1 MRVTEVTKRDHVIDN
16 IQRSS
21 GKLQDIQIQ
30 MATGRRLNKTSDD
43 PIGAAR
49 SQDIVA
55 TMSSQKQLLQNVEDN
70 IAWLQRS
77 ELEISGINEM
87 LGQIRTLALSQS
99 GSDSN
104 EETRQMVAREFSAAR
119 KTLFDTGNAREG
131 KLYLFSGI
139 KSLSPALKK
148 NDIFQ
153 PAKVDKKGVVQKDI
167 RDLLD
172 VNQFRAQF
180 EGFSS
185 NNYRIK
191 VTKSGVWGQA
201 RIKISDDGGR
211 TWSKEQ
217 TLRPVTHV
225 FNPDGKQNDQ
235 VVLKFSDQEGRLGN
249 VLPRQF
255 DFNSEKSAEF
265 DIDSLG
271 ILFPEGIE
279 FVYQPNPEVTYNGSV
294 HKKEAL
300 ISNGLTI
307 PVNVTAKELLLG
319 GGEDGVDTFSLLATM
334 ERALIATDGIAIAN
348 RLGELEL
355 AQNQILKQQADIGN
369 TIRELYATQAKIE
382 NQQFEKERQLS
393 DIQDLDIAEAT
404 VDLKVA
410 EANNKLSLNTGARLI
425 QPTLSDFLR

>member
-1 MRVTEVTKRDHVIDN
+1 MRVTEVTKRDHVVDN
-16 IQRSS
+16 MQKSS

-30 MATGRRLNKTSDD
+30 MASGRRLNKTSDD

-49 SQDIVA
+49 SQDIV
-55 TMSSQKQLLQNVEDN
+55 TTISSQKQLLQNIDDN

-77 ELEISGINEM
+77 ELEIGHINEV
-87 LGQIRTLALSQS
+87 LGQIRTLAISQA

-104 EETRQMVAREFSAAR
+104 EESRQMVAREFSIAR
-119 KTLFDTGNAREG
+119 KILFDSGNAREG

-148 NDIFQ
+148 NGIFQ
-153 PAKVDKKGVVQKDI
+153 PAKVEVGGVVQKDI
-167 RDLLD
+167 RELLD
-172 VNQFRAQF
+172 VKQFRSQF

-185 NNYRIK
+185 NNYRIR
-191 VTKSGVWGQA
+191 VTKGGVWGQA
-201 RIKISDDGGR
+201 RVKISDDGGR

-217 TLRPVTHV
+217 TLRPLTHV
-225 FNPDGKQNDQ
+225 FNPDGKLNDQ
-235 VVLKFSDQEGRLGN
+235 VLLKFSDEEGRLGN
-249 VLPRQF
+249 VLPKQF

-265 DIDSLG
+265 DLDALG
-271 ILFPEGIE
+271 IIFPEGIE
-279 FVYQPNPEVTYNGSV
+279 FVYQPNPEVTYNGSI

-300 ISNGLTI
+300 ISNGLSI
-307 PVNVTAKELLLG
+307 PVNVTAQELLF
-319 GGEDGVDTFSLLATM
+319 GEGEEGVDTFSLLVVM
-334 ERALIATDGIAIAN
+334 ERALLENDGIAIAE
-348 RLGELEL
+348 RLGELDL
-355 AQNQILKQQADIGN
+355 AQNQVLKQQADVGN
-369 TIRELYATQAKIE
+369 IVRELYSTKSQLG

-425 QPTLSDFLR
+425 QPSLSDFLR

>member
-1 MRVTEVTKRDHVIDN
+1 MRVTEVTKRDHVVDN
-16 IQRSS
+16 MQKSS

-30 MATGRRLNKTSDD
+30 MASGRRLNKTSDD

-49 SQDIVA
+49 SQDIV
-55 TMSSQKQLLQNVEDN
+55 TTISSQKQLLQNIDDN

-77 ELEISGINEM
+77 ELEIGHINEV
-87 LGQIRTLALSQS
+87 LGQIRTLAISQA

-104 EETRQMVAREFSAAR
+104 EESRQMVAREFSIAR
-119 KTLFDTGNAREG
+119 KILFDSGNAREG

-148 NDIFQ
+148 NGIFQ
-153 PAKVDKKGVVQKDI
+153 PAKVEVGGVVQKDI
-167 RDLLD
+167 RELLD
-172 VNQFRAQF
+172 VKQFRSQF

-185 NNYRIK
+185 NNYRIR
-191 VTKSGVWGQA
+191 VTKGGVWGQA
-201 RIKISDDGGR
+201 RVKISDDGGR

-217 TLRPVTHV
+217 TLRPLTHV
-225 FNPDGKQNDQ
+225 FNPDGKLNDQ
-235 VVLKFSDQEGRLGN
+235 VLLKYSDEEGRLGN
-249 VLPRQF
+249 VLPKQF

-265 DIDSLG
+265 DLDALG
-271 ILFPEGIE
+271 IIFPEGIE
-279 FVYQPNPEVTYNGSV
+279 FVYQPNPEVTYNGSI

-300 ISNGLTI
+300 ISNGLSI
-307 PVNVTAKELLLG
+307 PVNVTAQELLF
-319 GGEDGVDTFSLLATM
+319 GEGEEGVDTFSLLVAM
-334 ERALIATDGIAIAN
+334 ERALLENDGIAIAE
-348 RLGELEL
+348 RLGELDL
-355 AQNQILKQQADIGN
+355 AQNQVLKQQADVGN
-369 TIRELYATQAKIE
+369 IVRELYSTKSQLG

-425 QPTLSDFLR
+425 QPSLSDFLR

>member
-225 FNPDGKQNDQ
+225 INPDGKQNDQ

-319 GGEDGVDTFSLLATM
+319 GEEDGVDTFSLLATM
-334 ERALIATDGIAIAN
+334 ERALIANDGIAIAN

>member
-1 MRVTEVTKRDHVIDN
+1 MRVTEVTKRDHVVDN
-16 IQRSS
+16 MQKSS

-30 MATGRRLNKTSDD
+30 MASGRRLNKTSDD

-49 SQDIVA
+49 SQDIV
-55 TMSSQKQLLQNVEDN
+55 TTISSQKQLLQNIDDN

-77 ELEISGINEM
+77 ELEIGHINEV
-87 LGQIRTLALSQS
+87 LGQIRTLAISQA

-104 EETRQMVAREFSAAR
+104 EESRQMVAREFSIAR
-119 KTLFDTGNAREG
+119 KILFDSGNAREG

-148 NDIFQ
+148 NGIFQ
-153 PAKVDKKGVVQKDI
+153 PAKVEVGGVVQKDI
-167 RDLLD
+167 RELLD
-172 VNQFRAQF
+172 VKQFRSQF

-185 NNYRIK
+185 NNYRIR
-191 VTKSGVWGQA
+191 VTKGGVWGQA
-201 RIKISDDGGR
+201 RVRISDDGGR

-217 TLRPVTHV
+217 TLRPLTHV
-225 FNPDGKQNDQ
+225 FNPDGKLNDQ
-235 VVLKFSDQEGRLGN
+235 VLLKFSDEEGRLGN
-249 VLPRQF
+249 VLPKQF

-265 DIDSLG
+265 DLDALG
-271 ILFPEGIE
+271 IIFPEGVE
-279 FVYQPNPEVTYNGSV
+279 FVYQPNPEVTYNGSI

-300 ISNGLTI
+300 ISNGLSV
-307 PVNVTAKELLLG
+307 PVNVTAQELLF
-319 GGEDGVDTFSLLATM
+319 GEGEEGVDTFSLLVAM
-334 ERALIATDGIAIAN
+334 ERALLENDGIAIAK
-348 RLGELEL
+348 RLGELDL
-355 AQNQILKQQADIGN
+355 AQNQVLKQQADVGN
-369 TIRELYATQAKIE
+369 IVRELYSTKSQLG

-425 QPTLSDFLR
+425 QPSLSDFLR

>member
-21 GKLQDIQIQ
+21 GKLQDIQVQ

-319 GGEDGVDTFSLLATM
+319 GEEDGVDTFSLLATM
-334 ERALIATDGIAIAN
+334 ERALIANDGIAIAN

-382 NQQFEKERQLS
+382 NQQYEKERQLS